1 MVESVLI
8 DVACPSCGETYHV
21 SEAHAGRRLQCRKC
35 GHIFE
40 ITVPSARTSAA
51 NGAVP
56 NGDAPVEVTDADFAT
71 TVLGSPLPVSWTF
84 GRPGVARAGPSRRSS
99 SSSPPTM
106 PVG

>member
-40 ITVPSARTSAA
+40 ITVPSARTTAA
-51 NGAVP
+51 NEAVP
-56 NGDAPVEVTDADFAT
+56 NRAAPVEVTDADFAT
-71 TVLGSPLPVSWTF
+71 TVLGSPLPVLVDFWAAWC
-84 GRPGVARAGPSRRSS
+84 GPCRAI
-99 SSSPPTM
+99 SPI
-106 PVG
+106 VEQ